1 MASEISNTTNEGE
14 QFGVLYHYTEF
25 LGNILNNNMLEG
37 PVSLTRSR
45 DSNVK
50 DWLGNIPILVLD
62 KDKLRQ
68 NYKIIPTKD
77 IGPDDANIQYDEME
91 EVIDKDI
98 TNLSKYIVKVILPNP
113 DEEYENAL
121 KEKDIPYEIKGLE
134 EELYDP
140 NDHVLDYMKS
150 SEWKAGMPDGPK
162 DDDTSPVIKYNRG
175 GMYSAATGQGGAGT
189 MYEGDEVDEMMGGTM
204 NNQEKAK
211 HSKNLKKLKVAMRK
225 QGDQM
230 VPVPDYIKG
239 TLTRKLYEKV
249 TKDSVICDNCSWDW
263 EIKDGGD
270 DLYICH
276 KCDHDNTPKIYECDF
291 EVLTKDWWKDQ
302 INKNLID

>member
-1 MASEISNTTNEGE
+1 MEAPEEKNENLIELINQCIKDGSLPKNFWE
-14 QFGVLYHYTEF
+14 
-25 LGNILNNNMLEG
+25 LEG
-37 PVSLTRSR
+37 
-45 DSNVK
+45 
-50 DWLGNIPILVLD
+50 
-62 KDKLRQ
+62 
-68 NYKIIPTKD
+68 
-77 IGPDDANIQYDEME
+77 
-91 EVIDKDI
+91 
-98 TNLSKYIVKVILPNP
+98 
-113 DEEYENAL
+113 
-121 KEKDIPYEIKGLE
+121 GLE

-175 GMYSAATGQGGAGT
+175 GMYSGGGMGAGG
-189 MYEGDEVDEMMGGTM
+189 MYEGDELDEMMGGTM
-204 NNQEKAK
+204 NDQEKAK
-211 HSKNLKKLKVAMRK
+211 HAKNLKKLKKAMRK

-230 VPVPDYIKG
+230 IPVPDYIKG

-249 TKDSVICDNCSWDW
+249 TKDSVICDNCSWEW
-263 EIKDGGD
+263 KIKDGGD

-276 KCDHDNTPKIYECDF
+276 KCDHDNTPKLNEYGF

>member
-14 QFGVLYHYTEF
+14 QFGVLYHYTEY
-25 LGNILNNNMLEG
+25 LTDVLSSNTLRG

-45 DSNVK
+45 DSDVK
-50 DWLGNIPILVLD
+50 DWLGSVPILVLD

-98 TNLSKYIVKVILPNP
+98 TNLSKYIVKVILPKPN
-113 DEEYENAL
+113 EEHENAL
-121 KEKDIPYEIKGLE
+121 KEKGIPYEITGL
-134 EELYDP
+134 
-140 NDHVLDYMKS
+140 
-150 SEWKAGMPDGPK
+150 
-162 DDDTSPVIKYNRG
+162 
-175 GMYSAATGQGGAGT
+175 
-189 MYEGDEVDEMMGGTM
+189 DEMMGGTM

-211 HSKNLKKLKVAMRK
+211 HAKNLKKLKKAMRK

-230 VPVPDYIKG
+230 IPVPDYIKG

-249 TKDSVICDNCSWDW
+249 TEDSVICNKCSWGW

>member
-1 MASEISNTTNEGE
+1 MEAPEEKNENLIELINQCIKDGSLPKNFWE
-14 QFGVLYHYTEF
+14 
-25 LGNILNNNMLEG
+25 LEG
-37 PVSLTRSR
+37 
-45 DSNVK
+45 
-50 DWLGNIPILVLD
+50 
-62 KDKLRQ
+62 
-68 NYKIIPTKD
+68 
-77 IGPDDANIQYDEME
+77 
-91 EVIDKDI
+91 
-98 TNLSKYIVKVILPNP
+98 
-113 DEEYENAL
+113 
-121 KEKDIPYEIKGLE
+121 GLE

-175 GMYSAATGQGGAGT
+175 GMYSGGGMGAGG
-189 MYEGDEVDEMMGGTM
+189 MYEGDELDEMMGGTM
-204 NNQEKAK
+204 NDQEKAK
-211 HSKNLKKLKVAMRK
+211 HAKNLKKLKKAMRK

-249 TKDSVICDNCSWDW
+249 TKDSVICDNCSWEW
-263 EIKDGGD
+263 KIKDGGD

-276 KCDHDNTPKIYECDF
+276 KCDHDNTPKIYECNF
-291 EVLTKDWWKDQ
+291 EVITKNWWKDQ